1 MEHLRDLLRSG
12 AAQPAQQQ
20 EMALLLDAMPAA
32 WAAHIHGPSPQPTHL
47 ASADPADRRIFCP
60 GPDGH
65 LTHTYTASSTAALL
79 AVEQLP
85 QPMLGQ
91 DLPADL
97 RPVLVIQWDPTRPW
111 HPRHSAGQHQ
121 VPALGPHL
129 VGAWPDGTVDPRSW
143 GFSSVP
149 AHEYVVRDS
158 ASRLRA
164 LRRILAGQQDAV
176 SPIRPT
182 IWASAYGDEHSGIRR
197 LEARWAARQAAQG
210 QHAQPEQPGPSRVRG
225 APDPSSDAAW
235 MHPSRSRPPPLRD
248 RAPLQPAL
256 LAAPDAGAA
265 GAQAAAPTQRQRLA
279 AALRTDTT
287 DIITLAQTQPGSE
300 DWAHTW
306 TAVHSSALDREGRIT
321 AWRLLHG
328 RLFVG
333 AFLRHVGRG
342 TPESHACPHHGCLGQ
357 LASLSHVML
366 TCPASQAV
374 WQWFASIWTAISQQ
388 EPPPLHAD
396 LLLADDRRGPWQP
409 APHLG
414 SLWQRL
420 RLLVIT
426 QLWTAYCTAR
436 SRPDRQVTPA
446 HIAARVLAA
455 ARDRMRRDWLLVG
468 SDIRL
473 RAGVL
478 SHWLRGRQPAMTQEQ
493 FQQRWCH
500 ADALCS
506 LPEDMQEPPIIHW
519 TAMHPV
525 PLPQ

>member
-1 MEHLRDLLRSG
+1 
-12 AAQPAQQQ
+12 
-20 EMALLLDAMPAA
+20 MALLLDAMPAA

-85 QPMLGQ
+85 QPIMGQ

-129 VGAWPDGTVDPRSW
+129 VGAWSDGTVDPRSW

-164 LRRILAGQQDAV
+164 LRRILACQQDAV
-176 SPIRPT
+176 SSIRPT

-210 QHAQPEQPGPSRVRG
+210 QHAQPGQPGPSRVRG

-256 LAAPDAGAA
+256 LAAPDAEAA

-333 AFLRHVGRG
+333 AFLRHIGRG
-342 TPESHACPHHGCLGQ
+342 TPESHACPHHGCVGQ

-366 TCPASQAV
+366 TCPVSQAV

-409 APHLG
+409 APQLA

-426 QLWTAYCTAR
+426 QLWTAYCT
-436 SRPDRQVTPA
+436 SRAPPDRQLTPA

-500 ADALCS
+500 GDALCS
-506 LPEDMQEPPIIHW
+506 LPEDVQEPPIIHW
-519 TAMHPV
+519 TALHPV